1 MAANLN
7 NNEQSS
13 EGSDGEESMNNVMSV
28 QSESQA
34 SKSNAD
40 DSEDEQD
47 LKKRLDEMQKK
58 PKKVKGKSS
67 AMLPKKLVPKSDKKP
82 AVVAKPAKTPE
93 KPKAVVKP
101 AALPQKPKEP
111 PKVKAKAPVK
121 EDKVPIDKS
130 KLRYSQTNLLKQK
143 SKSTLYDKRAE
154 ESISNILNRKAPSPK
169 PLTKTASFTQKSY
182 LDKSAAL
189 IEADQTLQ
197 IKDQKPVISSRISP
211 EKMTTSLRTIV
222 KHLYQNKKSL
232 DTSQINKPEAKS
244 TIKFTLNSFIDED
257 GTRGD

>member
-1 MAANLN
+1 MAASL

-13 EGSDGEESMNNVMSV
+13 EASDGEESMNNVMSV
-28 QSESQA
+28 MSESRNE

-47 LKKRLDEMQKK
+47 LKKRLEELQKK
-58 PKKVKGKSS
+58 RPKKEKGKPPP
-67 AMLPKKLVPKSDKKP
+67 AVPKKLVSKEVKKAAPKATTVP
-82 AVVAKPAKTPE
+82 V
-93 KPKAVVKP
+93 KPKAVNK
-101 AALPQKPKEP
+101 LDKSPQPKLKEP
-111 PKVKAKAPVK
+111 PKAKEKPTVKDEKMA
-121 EDKVPIDKS
+121 IDKS

-154 ESISNILNRKAPSPK
+154 ESISNILNRKTPSPG
-169 PLTKTASFTQKSY
+169 PPTKTASFTQKSY

-197 IKDQKPVISSRISP
+197 IKDQKPVTSGRISP
-211 EKMTTSLRTIV
+211 EKMTNSLRTIV
-222 KHLYQNKKSL
+222 KHLYRNKKSI
-232 DTSQINKPEAKS
+232 DISQMNKQEAKS
-244 TIKFTLNSFIDED
+244 TVKFTLNSFIDED

>member
-1 MAANLN
+1 MSSNL

-13 EGSDGEESMNNVMSV
+13 DASDGEESMSNVLSV
-28 QSESQA
+28 QSDSRNE

-47 LKKRLDEMQKK
+47 MKKRMEELLKKHSK
-58 PKKVKGKSS
+58 KGKGKP
-67 AMLPKKLVPKSDKKP
+67 ATPMPKKLVPKSDKKP
-82 AVVAKPAKTPE
+82 VAKPAKAPKTAIKLEKAPPP
-93 KPKAVVKP
+93 KPKELPKAKAKP
-101 AALPQKPKEP
+101 AAKD
-111 PKVKAKAPVK
+111 
-121 EDKVPIDKS
+121 DKLPIDKS
-130 KLRYSQTNLLKQK
+130 KLKYSQINLLKQK

-154 ESISNILNRKAPSPK
+154 ESISNILNRKAPSPR
-169 PLTKTASFTQKSY
+169 PLTRTASFTQKSY

-197 IKDQKPVISSRISP
+197 IKDQKPVTSARISP

-222 KHLYQNKKSL
+222 KHLFQNKKSL
-232 DTSQINKPEAKS
+232 DTSQMNKQEAKS
-244 TIKFTLNSFIDED
+244 TVKFTLNSFIDED